1 MAVLNDIEITEKV
14 DIYSLQEESKFVNE
28 KSVGAQYLWSLNF
41 KSITDIQ
48 NCSNREN
55 QFFVLMNSEDEK

>member
-1 MAVLNDIEITEKV
+1 MAVLNDIETTEKV
-14 DIYSLQEESKFVNE
+14 DVYSLQEESKFVNE

-48 NCSNREN
+48 NCLNREN
-55 QFFVLMNSEDEK
+55 